1 MAGRAL
7 TAGCRGCGAR
17 RASTVMEGGSPLEPA
32 LPGLRCPPW
41 PVAPAPRAG
50 EGPYASCTW
59 RPSRGGAWLS
69 ACLAPQAV
77 SLQPQV
83 CVPRG
88 GTAVRKPVW
97 ARLLQGVEEGRV
109 EQLHRGRGTGGRR
122 VAPLARRALEGG
134 AGFSV
139 VQRPSWAPFLRFLTH
154 KRGPISVSIFVLNV
168 IQGKPCVPAVRWACG
183 HRQHGGGSQAGG
195 EGSGLELA

>member
-1 MAGRAL
+1 MGRGQALRPARLGRGPLLAGRAL

-50 EGPYASCTW
+50 EEPYASCTW

-69 ACLAPQAV
+69 ACLAPQAI

-97 ARLLQGVEEGRV
+97 ARLSREWRKAGWSSFTGDEGQVAGVWLPSLAAPWKAV
-109 EQLHRGRGTGGRR
+109 LVSAWCRGRPGH
-122 VAPLARRALEGG
+122 LSF
-134 AGFSV
+134 GFLHV
-139 VQRPSWAPFLRFLTH
+139 KEDQFPFPFLF
-154 KRGPISVSIFVLNV
+154 
-168 IQGKPCVPAVRWACG
+168 
-183 HRQHGGGSQAGG
+183 
-195 EGSGLELA
+195 